1 MTSEHKNLPVWT
13 AKKKGYDTMPE
24 ISRFM
29 GMIIKMIFLD
39 NEKHHKPHVHVYYGD
54 FEASIG
60 IDGELLAG
68 SLPVKQLKII
78 TAWLCIHEDEL
89 YAAWNN
95 AVRGLHFDKIE
106 PLK

>member
-78 TAWLCIHEDEL
+78 TAWLRIHEDEL